1 MISRDPDI
9 TRLLDRLERR
19 SLVRRSRGAN
29 DRRVIK
35 AHITKSGIHL
45 LKGMDEEVDKFT
57 RDLLGHLG
65 ENRLRS
71 LLQLL
76 EAARSNSQSSMPV

>member
-19 SLVRRSRGAN
+19 GLVRRSRGQK

-35 AHITKSGIHL
+35 TRIAPAGLEL
-45 LKGMDEEVDKFT
+45 LKNLDREVAEFH
-57 RDLLGHLG
+57 RQVLGHLG
-65 ENRLRS
+65 EEQLES
-71 LLQLL
+71 LAGLL
-76 EAARSNSQSSMPV
+76 EAARTGP